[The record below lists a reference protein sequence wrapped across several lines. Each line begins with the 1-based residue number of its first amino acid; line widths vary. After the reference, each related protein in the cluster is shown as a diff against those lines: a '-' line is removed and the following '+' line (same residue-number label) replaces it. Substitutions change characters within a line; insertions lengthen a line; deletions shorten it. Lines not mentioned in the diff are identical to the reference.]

1 MNSIKN
7 ILDRDGQVIYYPDF
21 FTPEESDHYFETLLK
36 EIDWK
41 QEPIFIYGK
50 TAMQPRLTAWYGDR
64 GKSYQYSGISMRP
77 KNWTPALLEIKQ
89 RIEKRTPVVF
99 NSVLLNLYRDQQ
111 DSVGW
116 HRDNEKSLG
125 INPVI
130 GSVSFGA
137 PRKFL
142 FRYYTDK
149 SIQHSLELAH
159 GSFLLMQGETQHY
172 WEHSIPKQ
180 NHKTGPRINMT
191 FRVIQEKILN

>member
-1 MNSIKN
+1 MNNIKN
-7 ILDRDGQVIYYPDF
+7 ILDRDGEVVYYPDF

-36 EIDWK
+36 GIDWK

-50 TAMQPRLTAWYGDR
+50 TVMQPRLTAWYGDPE
-64 GKSYQYSGISMRP
+64 KSYQYSGISMHP
-77 KNWTPALLEIKQ
+77 KSWTPALLEIKH
-89 RIEKRTPVVF
+89 RIETVTPVIF
-99 NSVLLNLYRDQQ
+99 NSVLLNQYRDEQ

-142 FRYYTDK
+142 FRYYADK
-149 SIQHSLELAH
+149 SIRQPLELTH

-191 FRVIQEKILN
+191 FRIIQEKI